1 MSKKTALAAI
11 IVGVLANNYIYLHD
25 IVMQK
30 HDGLIDLGTKSTIGI
45 AIAVIVIL
53 VGVIGLTKASSASAG

>member
-1 MSKKTALAAI
+1 MSKKTAIAAI
-11 IVGVLANNYIYLHD
+11 VVGVLANNYIYLHD
-25 IVMQK
+25 LIMQK

-53 VGVIGLTKASSASAG
+53 VGVKGLASDSPA